1 MTKGFNGIIP
11 TGVAVSKLSA
21 SRVLRRVT
29 VALLTLVMASFVSF
43 GLLRSKHAQANT
55 AAVTLQDRAAL
66 KEHTRAN
73 YAVLPISFEPNQG
86 QAAPGIQYVGRGKGY
101 KLSLTR
107 NAAMMEIHR
116 GRLDGEVIRM
126 IQDRRLGA
134 AGTMRMLKQRRQTE
148 SNDFAVVQMKMVDAN
163 PEAQLVASEQEPGKI
178 NYLVG
183 KDRANWHSN
192 IPLFGSVKYTQIYK
206 GVDLAFHGAD
216 GRFEFDYFVSPNSDP
231 AQIALKFEG
240 TNRVR
245 TTSQGDLVL
254 STSAGDVELLKPVAY
269 QVAYRPEGASRESV
283 RARFAVNGD
292 RVSFELG
299 PYDRRRELVI
309 DPTMTYSTY
318 FGGSL
323 ADYGLAIAVDGSG
336 NEFVA
341 GATDSSSVPGD
352 PNGTGGGYD
361 VFLTKFSP
369 QGVLAYTTIFGGS
382 VDEFPGGI
390 AIDSQ
395 GIYIAGTTDSSD
407 FPTTS
412 TAPQPTFQGGGT
424 NGNNDAFAAAISLD
438 GTTLNWATY
447 IGGSDSDSGLGVA
460 VDGSHNVYV
469 AGETFSSNLPVKN
482 ALPSGSALNLGQ
494 NTGDDDGYIA
504 VVNSTGTAFNLV
516 SYIGGSNADLAT
528 GIALDGSGNAYVSGI
543 TVSTDLPVTTGV
555 VQGSL
560 KSPGIDDAFVF
571 GIKASA
577 LAASD
582 QRGSSS
588 VFAATATPKS
598 EMSGRRAFALW
609 MIVPGLALVSISIGS
624 GGSGRRRLLGLL
636 ALMVV
641 LGAFLAMPACGGSS
655 STSSSGGGGGGGGSS
670 SAYIYGTYFG
680 GSNSDE
686 AFAIAAD
693 SAGNVFIVGQTQSTD
708 FPVSSPTFQK
718 ALGTGG
724 QSAFLAELNSSG
736 TAASYAT
743 YLGGN
748 GIDSALSVTVD
759 GADVAYITGQT
770 RSSDFPT
777 ANATQG
783 TFGGSSDAFVSVLDP
798 GSNTLVFSTFL
809 GGSGDEDQLSGSIA
823 LDSSKNMYVSGD
835 TDSGN
840 GTTTPFPTV
849 SPFQGTWTSGGSCT
863 NQQSATVPCPDGFIT
878 AFTAP

>member
-1 MTKGFNGIIP
+1 M
-11 TGVAVSKLSA
+11 SKPSA
-21 SRVLRRVT
+21 SRTFRRII
-29 VALLTLVMASFVSF
+29 VAFAALVIASF
-43 GLLRSKHAQANT
+43 GLFGLRSSKHTKTNA
-55 AAVTLQDRAAL
+55 AAVGSQDRAVL
-66 KEHTRAN
+66 KERTRSN
-73 YAVLPISFEPNQG
+73 YAALPISFEPNQG

-101 KLSLTR
+101 ELSLKRTS
-107 NAAMMEIHR
+107 ATMEIHR
-116 GRLDGEVIRM
+116 GKLDGEVIRM

-163 PEAQLVASEQEPGKI
+163 PETQLVASGQEPGKV

-183 KDRANWHSN
+183 KDRAHWHSN
-192 IPLFGSVKYTQIYK
+192 IPLFGRVKYKQIYK
-206 GVDLAFHGAD
+206 GVDLAFHGA
-216 GRFEFDYFVSPNSDP
+216 GGHFEFDYFVSPNADP

-240 TNRVR
+240 ANKVR

-254 STSAGDVELLKPVAY
+254 STAAGDVELLKPVAY
-269 QVAYRPEGASRESV
+269 QGEGGSREFV

-292 RVSFELG
+292 RVSFQLG
-299 PYDRRRELVI
+299 QYDRRRELVI

-352 PNGTGGGYD
+352 PNGTSGGYD
-361 VFLTKFSP
+361 VFLTEFNSA
-369 QGVLAYTTIFGGS
+369 GVLAYTTIFGGS
-382 VDEFPGGI
+382 LGDDFPGGI
-390 AIDSQ
+390 ALDSQ

-407 FPTTS
+407 FPTS
-412 TAPQPTFQGGGT
+412 SAAPQPAFQGGGS
-424 NGNNDAFAAAISLD
+424 NGKNDAFAVSISLD
-438 GTTLNWATY
+438 GTALNWATY

-469 AGETFSSNLPVKN
+469 VGETFSNNLPVIN
-482 ALPSGSALNLGQ
+482 ALPSGSALNLGK

-504 VVNSTGTAFNLV
+504 VVNAAGTAFNLV

-555 VQGSL
+555 VQSSLNGS
-560 KSPGIDDAFVF
+560 GIDDAFVF

-577 LAASD
+577 LAAAD
-582 QRGSSS
+582 QRSSS
-588 VFAATATPKS
+588 SAFAATTVPKN

-609 MIVPGLALVSISIGS
+609 MIVPGLALVSISLGS

-636 ALMVV
+636 ALMFA
-641 LGAFLAMPACGGSS
+641 LGTFLAMPGCGSGSS
-655 STSSSGGGGGGGGSS
+655 SNSSGGGGGGGGGTS

-680 GSNSDE
+680 GGNSDE

-693 SAGNVFIVGQTQSTD
+693 STGNVFIVGQTQSTD
-708 FPVSSPTFQK
+708 FPVSGPTFQRT
-718 ALGTGG
+718 LGSGG

-748 GIDSALSVTVD
+748 GIDAALSVAVD
-759 GADVAYITGQT
+759 GADAAYITGQT

-777 ANATQG
+777 ANATQT

-798 GSNTLVFSTFL
+798 GSNALVFSTFL
-809 GGSGDEDQLSGSIA
+809 GGSGDEDQLSASIA
-823 LDSSKNMYVSGD
+823 LDSSKNIYVTGD

-849 SPFQGTWTSGGSCT
+849 SPFDGTWSSGGSCA
-863 NQQSATVPCPDGFIT
+863 NQQGATVPCPDGFIT